1 MGKKDKLLVSKIE
14 RGTVIDHLPVGL
26 GYKIIRM
33 FKDLDKV
40 RSVVAS
46 NVESTKYG
54 RKDIVKIEN
63 RFLTE
68 EEINI
73 LAIIAPRATIN
84 FIEDYKVIKKF
95 KPKLPNYII
104 DIIRCPNPKCITND
118 KKESKYFDKKI
129 LHRTFRVIRKENKIL
144 LQCTYCDAVFD
155 SEEILDLIIFK

>member
-1 MGKKDKLLVSKIE
+1 MSREDKLLVSKIE

-46 NVESTKYG
+46 NVESSKYG

-84 FIEDYKVIKKF
+84 FIENYEVIKKF
-95 KPKLPNYII
+95 KPELPKYIT
-104 DIIRCPNPKCITND
+104 DVIRCPNPKCITND

-129 LHRTFRVIRKENKIL
+129 LHRTFRIIKKESRIL
-144 LQCTYCDAVFD
+144 LQCIYCDTIFD
-155 SEEILDLIIFK
+155 SKEILDLIIFK